1 MNGMA
6 GVMPM
11 GIKHRAV
18 DKSGVPVYQPTNAAA
33 AAASYPQLMQFSQQ
47 PFVPVTRESTPR
59 PTRACLSGG
68 CMTSVVVARD
78 AYSRSA

>member
-59 PTRACLSGG
+59 PPLPPARA
-68 CMTSVVVARD
+68 SVAD
-78 AYSRSA
+78 A